1 MHGDG
6 LARISDTLLRDEI
19 ARLVFRPPDG
29 HWVRVIEGREVK
41 PLGQNEHQRS
51 ELPSPSHHRLV
62 MASRAGVHVWRRNT
76 IEIARKRQRTARI
89 GQRESRSLS
98 QRPSAPFLNGP
109 IRRE

>member
-19 ARLVFRPPDG
+19 ARPVFRPPDG

-51 ELPSPSHHRLV
+51 ELPSPPTTGLLWHPAQEFMSGAETRLKLRGNV
-62 MASRAGVHVWRRNT
+62 RGLLESVSAIPVPLSAAVRRLPEWSNSR
-76 IEIARKRQRTARI
+76 
-89 GQRESRSLS
+89 
-98 QRPSAPFLNGP
+98 
-109 IRRE
+109 